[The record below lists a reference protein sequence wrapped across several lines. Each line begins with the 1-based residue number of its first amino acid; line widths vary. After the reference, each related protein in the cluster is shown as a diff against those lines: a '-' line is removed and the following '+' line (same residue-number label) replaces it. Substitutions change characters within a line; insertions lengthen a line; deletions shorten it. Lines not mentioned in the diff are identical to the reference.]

1 METLYDVLLVLH
13 LIGWAIVLGGALTS
27 LRAPRIAPGMLHGI
41 LTALVTGIAM
51 VGLASA
57 GLAADEPDNVK
68 IGVKLVIAVVVTALV
83 LVGNNLPGALL
94 VLGAVLVW
102 AAVEGTALAWA
113 VGALAVVAT
122 VVAAVGKYLV
132 AGRHLKSG
140 GVPNR
145 TLLWGGLAGIVGFF
159 VVPVVGLPL
168 GFVLAVYLAELG
180 RLHDRRRAWRATVVA
195 LQATGLT
202 ILIELAGALVAG
214 GAWLLAAVLT

>member
-1 METLYDVLLVLH
+1 VNGAGELLV
-13 LIGWAIVLGGALTS
+13 G
-27 LRAPRIAPGMLHGI
+27 
-41 LTALVTGIAM
+41 
-51 VGLASA
+51 
-57 GLAADEPDNVK
+57 
-68 IGVKLVIAVVVTALV
+68 LVIAVG
-83 LVGNNLPGALL
+83 LVGVVVQVLPGALL

-102 AAVEGTALAWA
+102 AAVEGTAVGWA

-122 VVAAVGKYLV
+122 VVAGVAKYLV

-180 RLHDRRRAWRATVVA
+180 RLHDGRRAWRATVVA

-202 ILIELAGALVAG
+202 ILIELAGALIAS
-214 GAWLLAAVLT
+214 GAWLLAALLT

>member
-1 METLYDVLLVLH
+1 VN
-13 LIGWAIVLGGALTS
+13 GA
-27 LRAPRIAPGMLHGI
+27 G
-41 LTALVTGIAM
+41 
-51 VGLASA
+51 
-57 GLAADEPDNVK
+57 E
-68 IGVKLVIAVVVTALV
+68 V
-83 LVGNNLPGALL
+83 LVGVVIALGLVGVVVQVLPGALL

-102 AAVEGTALAWA
+102 AAVEGTPLAWA

-122 VVAAVGKYLV
+122 VVAGVAKYLV
-132 AGRHLKSG
+132 AGRHLRSG

-202 ILIELAGALVAG
+202 ILIELAGALVAA
-214 GAWLLAAVLT
+214 GAWLLVALLT

>member
-1 METLYDVLLVLH
+1 VNGAGELLV
-13 LIGWAIVLGGALTS
+13 G
-27 LRAPRIAPGMLHGI
+27 
-41 LTALVTGIAM
+41 
-51 VGLASA
+51 
-57 GLAADEPDNVK
+57 
-68 IGVKLVIAVVVTALV
+68 LVIAVG
-83 LVGNNLPGALL
+83 LVGVVVQVLPGALL

-102 AAVEGTALAWA
+102 AAVEGTAVGWA

-122 VVAAVGKYLV
+122 VVAGVAKYLV

-202 ILIELAGALVAG
+202 ILIELAGALVTA
-214 GAWLLAAVLT
+214 GAWLLAALLT